1 MRNRLLFGLA
11 IIVLV
16 VSAIIAQQPGGS
28 KPSDSQPNM
37 MPMSMDK
44 MPCPMMKG
52 MMQGMQKL
60 QTSSKAMDDRLAPLV
75 DEMNKATG
83 SAKVDRMATVITEM
97 SAQRTQMHE
106 QIAGMMNG
114 MMQSAGTSGM
124 SCSSPPAQPAGSGS
138 EKR

>member
-11 IIVLV
+11 IIILV
-16 VSAIIAQQPGGS
+16 VSAIIAQQPSGS
-28 KPSDSQPNM
+28 KPSDSQPSQ

-60 QTSSKAMDDRLAPLV
+60 QASSKEMDGRLGPLV
-75 DEMNKATG
+75 TEMNTATG
-83 SAKVDRMATVITEM
+83 SAKVDRMAAVITEM
-97 SAQRTQMHE
+97 TTQRTQMHE

-114 MMQSAGTSGM
+114 MIQSGMESGM
-124 SCSSPPAQPAGSGS
+124 SCSSPPAKPSSAS